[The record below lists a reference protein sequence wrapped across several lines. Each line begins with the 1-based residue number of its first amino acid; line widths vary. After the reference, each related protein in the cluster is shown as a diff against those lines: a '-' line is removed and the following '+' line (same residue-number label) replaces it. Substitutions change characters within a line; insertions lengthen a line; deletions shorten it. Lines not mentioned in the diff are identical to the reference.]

1 MKFDRLVQRL
11 LEQAEEKTPDIEDV
25 RKQLNVWMDKDQ
37 SLKPEQRKD
46 LQKEA
51 WAYIMNNLELI
62 KKDTNQHGE
71 DLNWPSAYCA
81 WLLVQHMDANPERQE
96 QFIPML
102 KELAKIQ
109 PMVQPRIKFLQ
120 DRLNVNKMI
129 QNLYTA
135 NPTKYDELNPNYKE
149 AERETITQGVRNGK
163 LFPAD
168 SQKPTTSKAAY
179 DQIVRANNNP
189 LLVQA
194 LDAARGQED
203 WSTFTQ
209 PSFSG

>member
-1 MKFDRLVQRL
+1 MKFDKLVERL
-11 LEQAEEKTPDIEDV
+11 LKEAEEKTLDVNDI

-37 SLKPEQRKD
+37 KLKPEERKD

-51 WAYIMNNLELI
+51 WAYIIDNLELI
-62 KKDTNQHGE
+62 KKDTDQHGE

-96 QFIPML
+96 QFLPIL
-102 KELAKIQ
+102 KELASIQ
-109 PMVQPRIKFLQ
+109 PMVQPKIKFLQ

-129 QNLYTA
+129 KQLYTA

-149 AERETITQGVRNGK
+149 ADSEIITQGIRDGR
-163 LFPAD
+163 LFPTD
-168 SQKPTTSKAAY
+168 SQKPTTAKAAY

-189 LLVQA
+189 LFINA
-194 LDAARGQED
+194 LDAARGSED

-209 PSFSG
+209 PSFNG